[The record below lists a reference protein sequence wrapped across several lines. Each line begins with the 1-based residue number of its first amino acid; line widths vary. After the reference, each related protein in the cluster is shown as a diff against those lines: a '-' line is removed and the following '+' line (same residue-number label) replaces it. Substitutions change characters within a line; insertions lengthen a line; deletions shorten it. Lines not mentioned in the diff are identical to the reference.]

1 MYFDLY
7 DVIYVFFLGVLGI
20 CLRFVECGL
29 WYVNKK
35 VWLSFWLFFIFGKNW
50 GFVLF
55 VVGMKFYFI

>member
-1 MYFDLY
+1 MIVKFFLFCLFVVRFLLGEFFMYFDLY

-35 VWLSFWLFFIFGKNW
+35 V
-50 GFVLF
+50 
-55 VVGMKFYFI
+55 